1 MLMSFL
7 DKIKSSSHQIAFRLI
22 ITFFVS
28 SIYSIIFSR
37 SGPANRI
44 SAHPL
49 RTAEK
54 KL

>member
-37 SGPANRI
+37 PGSANRI
-44 SAHPL
+44 STLPP

-54 KL
+54 EL